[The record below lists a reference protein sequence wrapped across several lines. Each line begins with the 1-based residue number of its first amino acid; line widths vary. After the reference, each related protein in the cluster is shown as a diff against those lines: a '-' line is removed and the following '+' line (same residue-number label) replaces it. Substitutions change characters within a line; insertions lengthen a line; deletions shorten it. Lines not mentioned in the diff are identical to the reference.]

1 MALSM
6 EERRLLAEIEVRLT
20 ADDPR
25 LAVRMTRLG
34 RDRRRR
40 IRLITA
46 VAIVAV
52 AAAAALAGAL
62 LAAFG

>member
-25 LAVRMTRLG
+25 LAVRMSRLG
-34 RDRRRR
+34 RERRRR
-40 IRLITA
+40 RVRL
-46 VAIVAV
+46 IVAV
-52 AAAAALAGAL
+52 AAVAVAVAAALAGVF
-62 LAAFG
+62 AF